1 MSVAIARNRSSFW
14 DQTMRNPKMSS
25 IAIPLDHD
33 AHHYAQIFAQQQA
46 TPGKGKQVYLNTL
59 AVCAVH
65 NYLKWLSVP
74 TRLDQGDSW
83 QSGIRAILDVADL
96 VIPKLGKLE
105 CRPVI
110 AGATALKIPN
120 EVNQDRIGYV
130 VVEIEESLNN
140 GHLLGF
146 LPCQNPNVPPE
157 PIPLTRLQSL
167 DSLID
172 RLHNWE
178 DCIDI
183 SQWFEGFCVAPWQ
196 PLYNVRGVTVTAATE
211 DSKSQRRS
219 QVLQWNQGGWEKSIL
234 LVVEVTETDTEV
246 IDLHLQVYPSNQDP
260 FLPEGLEVKV
270 LNDEG
275 ISCMEAQAGVA
286 SSGLQLKFEGSP
298 QERFSIN
305 LTSGELNFTERF
317 KI

>member
-1 MSVAIARNRSSFW
+1 
-14 DQTMRNPKMSS
+14 MSS

-83 QSGIRAILDVADL
+83 HSGIRAILDVADL

-110 AGATALKIPN
+110 SGATALKIPN

-146 LPCQNPNVPPE
+146 LPCQNPDIPPE
-157 PIPLTRLQSL
+157 PVPLSRLQSL

-172 RLHNWE
+172 RLHTGEN
-178 DCIDI
+178 CINL
-183 SQWFEGFCVAPWQ
+183 SQWFEGFSLAPWQ
-196 PLYNVRGVTVTAATE
+196 PLYSVRGVTVADEVSE
-211 DSKSQRRS
+211 DSRS
-219 QVLQWNQGGWEKSIL
+219 QSRAQILQWNQEGWEKSIL
-234 LVVEVTETDTEV
+234 LVVEVTETDTGV
-246 IDLHLQVYPSNQDP
+246 VDLHLQVYPSNQDP

-270 LNDEG
+270 LDDEG

-317 KI
+317 KL